1 MRATPLRAVQRSLL
15 LVNLSNRSAPL
26 KRHGT
31 EQPTPAA
38 FEHGTAWHGT
48 ATAET
53 ATSGRSRA
61 VPHSGYRPT
70 QDAAMYR
77 MRVIHRLPTLL
88 MLDGTEVRHT
98 AAA

>member
-15 LVNLSNRSAPL
+15 LVKLSNRSAPL

-31 EQPTPAA
+31 EQPAPAA

-53 ATSGRSRA
+53 TTSGRSRA
-61 VPHSGYRPT
+61 AQRLPT